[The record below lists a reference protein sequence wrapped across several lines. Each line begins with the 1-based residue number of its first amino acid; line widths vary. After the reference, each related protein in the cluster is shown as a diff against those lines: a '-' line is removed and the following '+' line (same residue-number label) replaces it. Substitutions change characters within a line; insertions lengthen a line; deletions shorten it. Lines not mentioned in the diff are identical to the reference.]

1 MSFGTKSQKI
11 DFLRLALTLFA
22 ITALVAVMLALA
34 NYFTAPIIL
43 ASAQER
49 LNNSLNSLMA
59 DAVSFELVEEYEP
72 QVNLGSVKVSV
83 PAVYSAVDA
92 NGQSIGYCVRVTPVG
107 YSDLI
112 EMIVAINGEGAVS
125 GVQILS
131 IADTPGIGMKV
142 QTDEE
147 FQKSVYGITDVVKIV
162 KTAPSNKSEVQVIS
176 GATISSTAYINGVN
190 AAVEVV
196 QNLKAEVQ

>member
-11 DFLRLALTLFA
+11 DFLRLALTLFV

-59 DAVSFELVEEYEP
+59 DAVNFEPVEEYEN
-72 QVNLGSVKVSV
+72 QVNLGSVKISV

-92 NGQSIGYCVRVTPVG
+92 NGQSIGHCVRVTPVG

-112 EMIVAINGEGAVS
+112 EMIVAINSEGAVS

-147 FQKSVYGITDVVKIV
+147 FQKSVYGITDIVKIV
-162 KTAPSNKSEVQVIS
+162 KNTPSNKSEVQVIS
-176 GATISSTAYINGVN
+176 GATVSSTAYINGVN